1 VHVIAIRKRIRLAD
15 ERGMSLI
22 ELLVAM
28 PFTLVLLGATVM
40 MMIVSMRQS
49 ANVTD
54 RVEANQRGRTTMERV
69 IRQLRSQVCPA
80 TTGAAITSA
89 TDSSVQFYVDLSG
102 GASNPER
109 HTLTYDSTAGS
120 LTEYDDVGTGT
131 WPSMTWPGTP
141 TRTSVLHSNISTV
154 SGTPFFQYYG
164 FASDGSISATPFT
177 TPVSSTNLSKI
188 VRVSVNFVSQ
198 PRRTQQ
204 AARYTTFQSEAD
216 NRTADPNDP
225 TKGPRCL

>member
-1 VHVIAIRKRIRLAD
+1 VTRVRARLRD

-22 ELLVAM
+22 ELLVGL
-28 PFTLVLLGATVM
+28 PIGLVLLGATVM
-40 MMIVSMRQS
+40 LMIVSVRQS

-54 RVEANQRGRTTMERV
+54 RVEANQRGRITMERV

-80 TTGAAITSA
+80 TTGAAITSG
-89 TDSSVQFYVDLSG
+89 TDTSVQFYTDMTGTST
-102 GASNPER
+102 PER
-109 HTLTYDSTAGS
+109 HTLTYDATGNGT

-141 TRTSVLHSNISTV
+141 TRTAVLHSNITTV

-164 FASDGSISATPFT
+164 YDTNGNVSATPFT
-177 TPVSSTNLSKI
+177 TPVSSTNLPKI
-188 VRVSVNFVSQ
+188 VRVKVSFVSK

-204 AARYTTFQSEAD
+204 SARYTTFQSQAD